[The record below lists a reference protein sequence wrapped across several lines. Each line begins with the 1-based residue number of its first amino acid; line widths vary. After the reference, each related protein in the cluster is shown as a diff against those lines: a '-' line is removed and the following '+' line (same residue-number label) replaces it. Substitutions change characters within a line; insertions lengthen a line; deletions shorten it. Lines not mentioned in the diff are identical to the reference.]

1 MKLKISIALLAGLAA
16 LGTQPTN
23 ADAAAMAVTLNP
35 AGVGLGTA
43 PNSFT
48 ADSLIVT
55 DFAFTSLGGPT
66 GTTFNENGFL
76 NIGSFSLGGTNI
88 SPPGLASTG
97 AGAYSLFF
105 QFTATGT
112 QSVSNFNTAS
122 TGSFNTLNFTLYGG
136 NGTASFTDGNGTF
149 TESGTT
155 GNVALATGQLL
166 DASDTL
172 TTFLTTSQGVST
184 SAQNILTTFTPTAA
198 GAGFVTAPVNAT
210 LNLASAFTNNTQN
223 VSLVSSTS
231 FEINGGGGSASF
243 LTAPT
248 PVPEPASLALLG
260 AGLFAAGLSRRR
272 R

>member
-1 MKLKISIALLAGLAA
+1 MVHKLSLAILAGAA
-16 LGTQPTN
+16 AFGMHATAAN
-23 ADAAAMAVTLNP
+23 AAAMAVTLNP
-35 AGVGLGTA
+35 ANVGLGTA
-43 PNSFT
+43 PNAFT

-55 DFAFTSLGGPT
+55 DYAFTNLSGN
-66 GTTFNENGFL
+66 TFSENGFL

-88 SPPGLASTG
+88 SPPGLASPG

-112 QSVSNFNTAS
+112 QSSSNFNTAS
-122 TGSFNTLNFTLYGG
+122 TGSFSSLSFTLFGG

-155 GNVALATGQLL
+155 GNTALATGTLL
-166 DASDTL
+166 NASSTF
-172 TTFLTTSQGVST
+172 TTFFPAPQGVST
-184 SAQNILTTFTPTAA
+184 SAQNILTTFLPTTT
-198 GAGFVTAPVNAT
+198 GAGFVTAPANAT

-223 VSLVSSTS
+223 VSVISPTS

-243 LTAPT
+243 LTAST
-248 PVPEPASLALLG
+248 TVPEPASLALLG
-260 AGLFAAGLSRRR
+260 AGLLGVGLARRR